1 MKKGYVLGTF
11 SNQKK
16 YLIFSNEVVL
26 EPKKTYRSP
35 AEIHF
40 VPQNI
45 YKLCARESF
54 ATDPNNPRRN
64 YVIIIYAYKVPMKIN
79 PLELINPSP

>member
-1 MKKGYVLGTF
+1 MLRFRYLFEPKKVPFLF
-11 SNQKK
+11 SNK
-16 YLIFSNEVVL
+16 VVL